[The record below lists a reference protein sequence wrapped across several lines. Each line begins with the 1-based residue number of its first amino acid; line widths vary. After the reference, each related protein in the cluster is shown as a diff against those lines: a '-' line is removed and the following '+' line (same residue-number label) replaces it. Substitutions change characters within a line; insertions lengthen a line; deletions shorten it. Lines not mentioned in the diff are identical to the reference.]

1 MVCVYTDAAPFFL
14 SFLVIHL
21 SLLFLFHFFPFS
33 FSFTFIHSLSFIFI
47 VASTFPPFT
56 SNFFTLV
63 GITLAPTQT
72 HTRTHIQPTNTTMSN
87 TTTRKDP
94 ISTPLLQSNDNKRHS
109 QPRGLMRQSHIL
121 QSRRA
126 SSTGTSTGTPTQHY
140 CYACDQPCTHSD
152 RKHINALGRLYHYQ
166 CFVCEASIYFRL
178 L

>member
-1 MVCVYTDAAPFFL
+1 M
-14 SFLVIHL
+14 VIHL
-21 SLLFLFHFFPFS
+21 SFS
-33 FSFTFIHSLSFIFI
+33 SLSFPLF
-47 VASTFPPFT
+47 SLFPFLSLLFTFYLSLLWLLLSPFT
-56 SNFFTLV
+56 SNFFFTLV
-63 GITLAPTQT
+63 GITLAPT
-72 HTRTHIQPTNTTMSN
+72 HTNSIYPTNHTKMNN

-126 SSTGTSTGTPTQHY
+126 SSTGTATGTPTQHY

-178 L
+178 FDAACVVCVG